1 MLLNHIGMMYSGDK
15 RFLEIGLVI
24 GNSVATQC
32 RRNNYLKGGIESVS
46 ITESTHGPDLEAK
59 WTAWIQEEG
68 CRRMGFS
75 CWVSLGLTLNL
86 RRC

>member
-24 GNSVATQC
+24 GNSIATQC
-32 RRNNYLKGGIESVS
+32 RRNNYLKVSTKS
-46 ITESTHGPDLEAK
+46 ITITENTHGQDLEAR
-59 WTAWIQEEG
+59 WTTWIEEEG

-75 CWVSLGLTLNL
+75 CWVSCGLTVGFPDY
-86 RRC
+86 